1 MFRRPY
7 VPQEL
12 CDEIVDYIWDDVPTL
27 RACAVTCHNWVWRAQ
42 RHIFRR
48 VIINN
53 ASRFERFTRLLKAKP
68 RFALYVRVLVIAKAR
83 RGKTKVDK
91 GWPELLQRLR
101 GVEDLTIGRHIDLFP
116 MHEDLR
122 QNLPALFPRVR
133 VLRLVQAFVG
143 RGEDLACLLSA
154 CPSMRAL
161 YMDGAGMW
169 PPWDLGDS
177 ISSTTTHPLHTLS
190 LNTTLTS
197 TMMHFWANG
206 PMKVEIR
213 RLELEIATH
222 DLFLECRPLLRA
234 LDDTLEELVLSVTG
248 NKLPRR
254 SLAGSLPPLRHLRRV
269 HLRVKIQDTKESVPR
284 RYDWMVRFLRLLSAW
299 EGKGRLSEVVLTWRT
314 SDLSNMKR
322 PPWDEFDVAMT
333 ELAKNTSK
341 LKFTLNILDNSET
354 QNQWLYMTSLGLQ
367 CFPSLQLARTML
379 AVNMGSSWSEDETFG
394 GCLDNPKQWTFNTML
409 AKYRL

>member
-1 MFRRPY
+1 MFCRPY
-7 VPQEL
+7 
-12 CDEIVDYIWDDVPTL
+12 IVDYIWDDVPTL

-48 VIINN
+48 VIINS

-68 RFALYVRVLVIAKAR
+68 RFALCVRVLVIAKAR

-101 GVEDLTIGRHIDLFP
+101 GVEDLTIGRHIDLFT
-116 MHEDLR
+116 MHEDVR
-122 QNLPALFPRVR
+122 QNLPTLFPR
-133 VLRLVQAFVG
+133 ASVG

-161 YMDGAGMW
+161 YLDGARMR
-169 PPWDLGDS
+169 PPWEQGDS
-177 ISSTTTHPLHTLS
+177 DSSTITHPLHTLGDPE
-190 LNTTLTS
+190 
-197 TMMHFWANG
+197 AG
-206 PMKVEIR
+206 AR
-213 RLELEIATH
+213 IATS

-234 LDDTLEELVLSVTG
+234 VDDTLEELVLSVAG
-248 NKLPRR
+248 NRLPRR
-254 SLAGSLPPLRHLRRV
+254 SLAGSLPPLKRLRRV
-269 HLRVKIQDTKESVPR
+269 HLRVKIQDTKESTPR
-284 RYDWMVRFLRLLSAW
+284 RYEWMVRFLRLLSAW
-299 EGKGRLSEVVLTWRT
+299 EGKEHLSEVVLTWRT

-322 PPWDEFDVAMT
+322 CPWDEFDAAMT
-333 ELAKNTSK
+333 GLAKNTSK

-367 CFPSLQLARTML
+367 CFPSLQQARTTL
-379 AVNMGSSWSEDETFG
+379 AVNMGSSWSDDESFG
-394 GCLDNPKQWTFNTML
+394 GCLDNPKQWTFNAML